1 MLSPILFEE
10 ILEELAEPA
19 LSDLLAEYKKQ
30 FNLFKKIITTAHSSR
45 STDKSLFSM
54 ISYLINHDISNLEIE
69 TGLKNINKLYLL
81 LKKNT
86 ILQSTLTKDDI
97 VELKYFNTSLIFF
110 FSNNT
115 QFNSNIKCFNKFL
128 RIKKQD
134 DIELIKIKLKVD
146 SFQKKDKS
154 TEITGTDEQLN
165 QVGIT
170 LTGDW
175 ADAYTYIFEDCV
187 INLLNLK
194 QLEEFVYSSTNDTL
208 LVLEPAYLVDVSELA
223 KFYSYSRDMVPMIA
237 MEKYFDF
244 IPNYNV
250 IRGNAIN
257 IAFDKYVNSGTYNP
271 KEVFEELYRTK
282 PLQVLYALESS
293 NIVWRDFQNDLESKR
308 HLFDDLKLNDEYK
321 NYLEPT
327 YISYELGLSGRL
339 DLLQINKFTKN
350 KKKVVELKSGKAPN
364 KEIVMLNSR
373 KNKFLSGVWESHFA
387 QICCY
392 YLLIDANTNSKLEAN
407 LFYTGTQL
415 TFNSKDEPTRGVT
428 VDVQNKKD
436 VIKFRN
442 YMVSYE
448 YSLINGFNLI
458 LKADFGKLF
467 SNNYNTFLNFYSGLS
482 EIARDYF
489 NEFSVFI
496 AKDNINT
503 KLQIYK
509 RKSNDAKSQLS
520 QDQNY
525 EIARICIKDSD
536 FEKMYLSFDL
546 NTNQSIFRTGDQ
558 VIISTFDLD
567 QNNNVEQVFKGSI
580 KDLLYNRMVVTF
592 RNKYLT
598 EEDFVDTEYYIYQDN
613 SNRNASQ
620 SYKSIYNAL
629 SSPKANIL
637 LGLAKPRIN
646 KTIVS
651 EIKLLQYKILNQKQ
665 SEIVEMAI
673 LAKDYYL
680 IQGPPGTGKTSYVLR
695 HLVKYYYEKTNI
707 NILLVAFTNR
717 AVDEICKAVIEEV
730 SQDNII
736 RLGNK
741 ESSELSNIMLSLQM
755 ENISYK
761 EFKEKIKNVRIFAAT
776 TAYLQNNYEL
786 FLNKK
791 FDLAIID
798 EASQLNELS
807 TIGICSKV
815 DKFILIGD
823 EKQLPAISTMPDNEA
838 IVQSEKLREIGIEK
852 LNVSLFERLLR
863 QAKLYNWNNSHGMLV
878 EQSRM
883 HTDIMKLANTLF
895 YNNKLKKYAN
905 ISEVGK
911 IEIYNNNVNSMIAE
925 SRVIFINSQLSP
937 KAKINNNEL
946 KISLKLLNQITQN
959 LANDKISIGVIAPFK
974 KHCIELQTELDNAGL
989 FNISVD
995 TVERYQGSERDIIL
1009 INFVCSNLYMLNNS
1023 SSITEI
1029 DGIAIDRKLN
1039 VAITRAKQQLILVGN
1054 IDLLKQSKLHKA
1066 LIELIEVNGLVV
1078 NEEDLKW

>member
-1 MLSPILFEE
+1 MLSAILFEE
-10 ILEELAEPA
+10 ILEELAMPA
-19 LSDLLAEYKKQ
+19 LPDLLAEYKKQ
-30 FNLFKKIITTAHSSR
+30 FKLFKSIITTAHSSR

-54 ISYLINHDISNLEIE
+54 ISYLINHDISDKEIE
-69 TGLKNINKLYLL
+69 VGLKNLNKLYIL
-81 LKKNT
+81 LKKNN
-86 ILQSTLTKDDI
+86 ILQTTLTEEDLI
-97 VELKYFNTSLIFF
+97 ELKYFNTSLIFY
-110 FSNNT
+110 FSSNT
-115 QFNSNIKCFNKFL
+115 SFDTNIKCFGKFL
-128 RIKKQD
+128 RSSKQQE
-134 DIELIKIKLKVD
+134 IEFKKLKLQVNT
-146 SFQKKDKS
+146 FQKKDKS

-165 QVGIT
+165 EVHIS
-170 LTGDW
+170 LTGDC
-175 ADAYTYIFEDCV
+175 ADAYSYLYENCI
-187 INLLNLK
+187 INLINIK
-194 QLEEFVYSSTNDTL
+194 QKDELTYLSTNDTL

-223 KFYSYSRDMVPMIA
+223 KFYSYSRDMVPMIS

-293 NIVWRDFQNDLESKR
+293 NITWRDFQSDLESKR
-308 HLFDDLKLNDEYK
+308 LLFDDLHLNDEYK

-327 YISYELGLSGRL
+327 YISFELGLSGRL

-364 KEIVMLNSR
+364 NEIVMLNSR
-373 KNKFLSGVWESHFA
+373 KNKFFSGVWESHFA

-407 LFYTGTQL
+407 LFYTGTQI
-415 TFNSKDEPTRGVT
+415 TFNSKDKPTRGVT

-458 LKADFGKLF
+458 LNADFGKLF
-467 SNNYNTFLNFYSGLS
+467 ASNYNTFLNFYSGLS
-482 EIARDYF
+482 EVARDYF

-496 AKDNINT
+496 AKDNVNT

-509 RKSNDAKSQLS
+509 RSANEAKSQLS
-520 QDQNY
+520 QDQNF
-525 EIARICIKDSD
+525 EIAQIILEECD
-536 FEKMYLSFDL
+536 FEKLYLTFELS
-546 NTNQSIFRTGDQ
+546 TNQNIFRIGDQ

-567 QNNNVEQVFKGSI
+567 QNDNVEQVFKGSI
-580 KDLLYNRMVVTF
+580 KEITYNKMLVTF

-598 EEDFVDTEYYIYQDN
+598 EEDFTNNEYYIYQDA
-613 SNRNASQ
+613 SNRNAAHQ
-620 SYKSIYNAL
+620 YKAIYNAL
-629 SSPKANIL
+629 SSPKANTL
-637 LGLAKPRIN
+637 LGLAKPRTN
-646 KTIVS
+646 KTLAS

-665 SEIVEMAI
+665 AEIVEMAI

-695 HLVKYYYEKTNI
+695 HLVKYYYEKTTI

-717 AVDEICKAVIEEV
+717 AVDEICKAVLEEV
-730 SQDNII
+730 GEDNLI

-741 ESSELSNIMLSLQM
+741 ESSELNNIMLALQM

-761 EFKEKIKNVRIFAAT
+761 EFKVKLKNVRIFAAT

-823 EKQLPAISTMPDNEA
+823 EKQLPAISTMPESEA
-838 IVQSEKLREIGIEK
+838 IVVSEKLKDIGIEK

-863 QAKLYNWNNSHGMLV
+863 QAKKNNWTDSFGMLV

-883 HTDIMKLANTLF
+883 HTDIMFLANELF
-895 YNNKLKKYAN
+895 YQNKLKKYAN
-905 ISEVGK
+905 VRES
-911 IEIYNNNVNSMIAE
+911 IELDIYNDELSSVLAQ
-925 SRVIFINSQLSP
+925 SRVIFINSQISP
-937 KAKINNNEL
+937 KAKINSNEL
-946 KISLKLLNQITQN
+946 KISLNILKQIKENITKN
-959 LANDKISIGVIAPFK
+959 KVTIGVIAPFK
-974 KHCIELQTELDNAGL
+974 KHCIELQAELEKVEIFDV
-989 FNISVD
+989 SVD

-1009 INFVCSNLYMLNNS
+1009 INFVCSNLYMLSNS
-1023 SSITEI
+1023 SSTTEI
-1029 DGIAIDRKLN
+1029 DGIEIDRKLN
-1039 VAITRAKQQLILVGN
+1039 VAITRAKEQLIMVGN
-1054 IDLLKQSKLHKA
+1054 LELLKQSSIHKNMIRIIEKHG
-1066 LIELIEVNGLVV
+1066 LIIEGS
-1078 NEEDLKW
+1078 DLK